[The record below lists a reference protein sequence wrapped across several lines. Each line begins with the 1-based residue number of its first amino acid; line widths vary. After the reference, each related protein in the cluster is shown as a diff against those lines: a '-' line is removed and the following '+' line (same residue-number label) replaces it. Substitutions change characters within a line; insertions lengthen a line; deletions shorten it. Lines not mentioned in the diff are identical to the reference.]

1 MADVSYAKLWKKMEE
16 KGLMKSEL
24 CREAKITTNAMAK
37 LGRNDDVRVNILVK
51 LCRYFNCTVDE
62 IMDVLPA
69 EDIDK

>member
-1 MADVSYAKLWKKMEE
+1 
-16 KGLMKSEL
+16 MKSEL

-37 LGRNDDVRVNILVK
+37 LGRDDDVRVNILVK

-69 EDIDK
+69 EDTDK